1 MSFSS
6 LPPEL
11 VHQIVESTVPHT
23 FHSTTYKERQR
34 TLCSLSLVSKLFRS
48 IAQPLLLEIV
58 KLKRLQ
64 HVEKLPTTRASG
76 GVLTRRAI
84 RSLIIEWDGRKEI
97 ERTKGEKDRFVESIR
112 VLRTARDLTVWHVAQ
127 DDFDNLLSIVAH
139 QLTSLHLTACQ
150 WKEPVRTHLP
160 NLRNLILC
168 GVSFELFD
176 SLVDPA
182 TVPNLRNF
190 AFIKGGE
197 VYMEDLARSGL
208 DQLLLQLETL
218 NVAARAWFD
227 PQATFLHSAASRTLV
242 NFSSWNVE
250 RLDSSTNSLQH
261 VRIIDSS
268 PHSVLFSY
276 DQLQRHLDR
285 WSTYIQNNSSLS
297 LKSIYLDSSLHFL
310 STLPAAT
317 QTRLETLTRVCQER
331 KIDLVFETVPLDYTL
346 DPNISSEFMRRQKE
360 QRKKE
365 SRKSGERT
373 KLNE

>member
-139 QLTSLHLTACQ
+139 HLTSLHLTGCE
-150 WKEPVRTHLP
+150 WKAPIRTHLP
-160 NLRNLILC
+160 NLRNLTLC
-168 GVSFELFD
+168 SVSSELFNA
-176 SLVDPA
+176 LVDPA

-190 AFIKGGE
+190 AFVNSGRIWIE
-197 VYMEDLARSGL
+197 HLTRSKL
-208 DQLLLQLETL
+208 EQLLPQLETL
-218 NVAARAWFD
+218 NFAARIWLD
-227 PQATFLHSAASRTLV
+227 SQATFLRSAASRTLV
-242 NFSSWNVE
+242 NFNSDDAE
-250 RLDSSTNSLQH
+250 RLASMADLQH
-261 VRIIDSS
+261 
-268 PHSVLFSY
+268 PEQLFALPQEYLPRLHTSIS
-276 DQLQRHLDR
+276 QR
-285 WSTYIQNNSSLS
+285 N
-297 LKSIYLDSSLHFL
+297 
-310 STLPAAT
+310 P
-317 QTRLETLTRVCQER
+317 
-331 KIDLVFETVPLDYTL
+331 
-346 DPNISSEFMRRQKE
+346 
-360 QRKKE
+360 
-365 SRKSGERT
+365 SGT
-373 KLNE
+373 